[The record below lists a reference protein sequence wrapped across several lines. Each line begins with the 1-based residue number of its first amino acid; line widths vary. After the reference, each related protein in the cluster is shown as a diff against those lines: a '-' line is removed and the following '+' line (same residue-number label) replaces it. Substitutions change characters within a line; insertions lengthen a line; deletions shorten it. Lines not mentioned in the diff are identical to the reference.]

1 MSLEGKRRSRERI
14 GETVHLTEIL
24 PFLLL
29 PLFCGPFSRL
39 WEVPCRAT
47 CLMIK
52 MALGVEAYDGGAAAG
67 VLGQSLVHRSQGV
80 LTWPLYWTRLQ
91 IASWWSW

>member
-1 MSLEGKRRSRERI
+1 MSLEVKQRSRERI

-39 WEVPCRAT
+39 WEAPFRET

-52 MALGVEAYDGGAAAG
+52 MALGVVAYDGGAAAG
-67 VLGQSLVHRSQGV
+67 VLGQSLVHRSQGL
-80 LTWPLYWTRLQ
+80 LTRPLYWTQLQ
-91 IASWWSW
+91 IASLWSW